1 MVLSSVAYI
10 KKQVI
15 ANNTMGSMFYIAD
28 DADFSL
34 L

>member
-1 MVLSSVAYI
+1 MVLSSAYI
-10 KKQVI
+10 KKQVL
-15 ANNTMGSMFYIAD
+15 ANNTIQSMFYIAD